1 MARTL
6 PLPATHRSDSGT
18 ANFFNRHARYV
29 FVAPALVAMLLLT
42 AFPIVYTIWMSLH
55 SWQIGT
61 DPVPVFVGLDNFTKL
76 MPQDTQMHQAIVRT
90 LLFTVLIVG
99 AETVLGIILAL
110 LFNRSFWGRGF
121 LRSLAILPMVTT
133 PVAIALIFV
142 MMMHPTS
149 GVLNYFLSF
158 VGLRSNWIYDQNT
171 ALFSLALVDTW
182 QWTPLIMLITLA
194 ALATLPLEPFEA
206 ARIDGANSLQL
217 IRYITLP
224 LIRPAVVV
232 AVIFRGIDALKTFD
246 IIFVMT
252 KGGPGTA
259 TETLNIYLF
268 DKAFSYFDI
277 GYASAIVVAFFAIIL
292 GFVVFAIRLRRT
304 SW

>member
-6 PLPATHRSDSGT
+6 PLPATRGSRFSLM
-18 ANFFNRHARYV
+18 NFFDRKARYV
-29 FVAPALVAMLLLT
+29 FVAPALIAMLLLT

-76 MPQDTQMHQAIVRT
+76 MPQDTQMHEAIVRT

-99 AETVLGIILAL
+99 IETVWGITLAL

-158 VGLRSNWIYDQNT
+158 VGLRSNWIYDQST
-171 ALFSLALVDTW
+171 ALLSLALVDTW

-206 ARIDGANSLQL
+206 ARIDGANGLQL
-217 IRYITLP
+217 LRYITLP
-224 LIRPAVVV
+224 LIQPAIVV

-292 GFVVFAIRLRRT
+292 GFVVVAIRLRRT